1 MNFRRLIG
9 DEHHVQLL
17 SILSP
22 RVELPIRIVLVH
34 LRRLNSQMLPAPDEE
49 TGKRQDK
56 DANSADGV
64 ENIGHPDCCN
74 PSRHGKDKDS
84 AEGIPDGCQS
94 R

>member
-1 MNFRRLIG
+1 M
-9 DEHHVQLL
+9 
-17 SILSP
+17 SITYNCSLFSLTFCNSHRP

-34 LRRLNSQMLPAPDEE
+34 PRRLNSQMLPAPDEE